1 MASQT
6 HTQVH
11 ESLSSGSKDN
21 YGTSVPKHS
30 NALIV
35 LLPIQYAMVA
45 IVLLAKDIPTIN
57 NNPTIKHFHQY

>member
-6 HTQVH
+6 HINVH
-11 ESLSSGSKDN
+11 ESLSSGLKVI
-21 YGTSVPKHS
+21 YRTSIPKGS

-45 IVLLAKDIPTIN
+45 IVNLAKNIPTI
-57 NNPTIKHFHQY
+57 THSQQ